1 MDSCIYYSI
10 IHPHLVYFRVDN
22 LDAALIK
29 IAGGIIKN
37 TIAIFTF
44 QELLEKKADI
54 TADIEK
60 QVKPVI
66 ANWGIAIENICLKS
80 NSVIMQTLVSVGTL
94 RTSSSRLL

>member
-1 MDSCIYYSI
+1 MDSCIYYNI
-10 IHPHLVYFRVDN
+10 IHPHLNYFRVDN
-22 LDAALIK
+22 LDAALVK

-80 NSVIMQTLVSVGTL
+80 IPVIMQTSASVETWKTNL
-94 RTSSSRLL
+94 SQRL